1 MDNNSWLCSTGPATI
16 TSPENLIHLKENR
29 GNSTENE
36 FITIIKKEGEHLMV
50 WGDLNDFSMYLI
62 VEHPKFFIIKNSI
75 SLIDSEKFKA
85 TIVYFANNNKIQK
98 ELIFQIP
105 YEYQENNKIVKIET
119 KNYSDLSINPEIS
132 DGIKLTYEDGGSF
145 CFFFNFEF
153 INQFLLTNPELF
165 KIHLLIKYI
174 GISFNRDALERLC
187 DHSTRNRIESNNNNH
202 LNKSISVILYRYK
215 EGELNIVNN
224 FQQTLEGIEATLVQ
238 YFKPEEN
245 TEWLNFPNSKSKLA
259 DELRKKFKKIIVC
272 VSEPRL
278 GYYYTQYRSI
288 KKNRTLN
295 AYGNQVVSALGIQD
309 ENINH
314 IINLTL

>member
-1 MDNNSWLCSTGPATI
+1 
-16 TSPENLIHLKENR
+16 
-29 GNSTENE
+29 
-36 FITIIKKEGEHLMV
+36 MV